1 MVENNRG
8 TYEFA
13 YAPTGTQPLAWL
25 QGQRLAGTHLPL
37 ASVLNFR
44 RKQRGGLVEGLKVCP
59 CLGNPTC

>member
-25 QGQRLAGTHLPL
+25 QG
-37 ASVLNFR
+37 
-44 RKQRGGLVEGLKVCP
+44 RGWRARICRWLLFLTFEGSSEEDWWRD
-59 CLGNPTC
+59 